1 MKQSERSKE
10 WIEEA
15 LFVLLKQ
22 KPFSKITITDITKKA
37 GVARLTFYRNFAKK
51 EDILQYHFDNI
62 FREYLSSLDKN
73 ITDISTAIRQC
84 LEFWAIH
91 KEKAKILVDNNLQY
105 LLYKPFR
112 KYLNIVLARS
122 KKYSTCTN
130 NQKNFILGGMFFT
143 FLSISKVDCKFN
155 LEKVTND
162 IMRIIK

>member
-1 MKQSERSKE
+1 MYCQEFQTLSYS
-10 WIEEA
+10 
-15 LFVLLKQ
+15 
-22 KPFSKITITDITKKA
+22 ST
-37 GVARLTFYRNFAKK
+37 
-51 EDILQYHFDNI
+51 
-62 FREYLSSLDKN
+62 EYLSSLDKN

-91 KEKAKILVDNNLQY
+91 KEETKILVDNNLQY